1 MNIQNDMLYDIAEK
15 KLAIQTTWLVIG
27 RKHFNENVM
36 VSVAV
41 LKSGKTDVHF
51 VDKGT
56 KVDGAYYR
64 DTLLKEC
71 LLPDIRCNTAE
82 PYVFQQDGAPSHR
95 VKLTIEF
102 LQRNE
107 PDFIEP
113 ALWPA
118 NSSDLNPVDYAVH
131 GALQQMVYQESITSL
146 NYLKEKIRRC
156 WAEMSQGLI
165 DRAVDQ

>member
-64 DTLLKEC
+64 DTLLK
-71 LLPDIRCNTAE
+71 L
-82 PYVFQQDGAPSHR
+82 
-95 VKLTIEF
+95 
-102 LQRNE
+102 
-107 PDFIEP
+107 
-113 ALWPA
+113 
-118 NSSDLNPVDYAVH
+118 
-131 GALQQMVYQESITSL
+131 SL
-146 NYLKEKIRRC
+146 IH
-156 WAEMSQGLI
+156 I
-165 DRAVDQ
+165 